1 MITIREATRE
11 DIHVLRNLGIETYRE
26 HFSDLWTAA
35 GMQHFLNEDFSICEL
50 EKSIEAST
58 HHNWL
63 LVFDEEG
70 RAIGFSKVNWSRAI
84 PVSGEIGAELQKI
97 YFLKSQA
104 GKGYGKQLLQF
115 IQQSAKT
122 RKESAL
128 WLDVL
133 KSNSHAQRFYESCG
147 FQALGEIPFRTDKAD
162 IGMVVM
168 RCALYQSE

>member
-11 DIHVLRNLGIETYRE
+11 DIHVLRHLGIETYRE

-35 GMQHFLNEDFSICEL
+35 GMQQFLNGDFSICEL
-50 EKSIEAST
+50 EKSIEAPT

-63 LVFDEEG
+63 LVHDEEG

-122 RKESAL
+122 RKESTL

-133 KSNSHAQRFYESCG
+133 KTNSPAQRFYQSCG
-147 FQALGEIPFRTDKAD
+147 FQVVGEIPFRTDKAD

-168 RCALYQSE
+168 RCALCQSE